1 MKKAVDT
8 YWIDDRLRTQRAAT
22 RPFPSLAS
30 PAREIIGTRTE
41 IRRRGGLIPSWVVF
55 ATIIL
60 ATFAL
65 CVTVTMRTH
74 AEKRAASQQYERF
87 SSEVETLRNSNA
99 SLATEVRRLR
109 NDPRSIESAAP
120 GAACHASRC
129 GNSGWTSG
137 PNGTEGQSATTAS
150 GGFPSIADPHRHLP
164 LPCR

>member
-1 MKKAVDT
+1 LKKAVDT
-8 YWIDDRLRTQRAAT
+8 YWIDDRLRTQRAAA

-87 SSEVETLRNSNA
+87 NSEVETLRNSNA
-99 SLATEVRRLR
+99 SLAAEVSRLR
-109 NDPRSIESAAP
+109 NDPRSIESAARAQLKMVRANEIIVP
-120 GAACHASRC
+120 V
-129 GNSGWTSG
+129 
-137 PNGTEGQSATTAS
+137 E
-150 GGFPSIADPHRHLP
+150 
-164 LPCR
+164 